1 MKIEEHKTSLTD
13 KSHWHKMN
21 ALTAVFD
28 NIHHAHQA
36 AGMLVKHDFPMDQ
49 ISVLHLPGGQGY
61 DFLGVSYGNEPERT
75 KIWAENGALWGALV
89 GLAVG
94 ASGLLFVPGVGL
106 VLALGPVIDL
116 IAGAAIG
123 SGLMAGAAQ
132 ATRLTSALH
141 KIGIPKDE
149 TDDLHNALMDGKTV
163 LILHFSKDDPTDW
176 QKNINWSRA
185 ESVRLFEGSDIKED
199 TSKII

>member
-1 MKIEEHKTSLTD
+1 MKIEEHKSSLID
-13 KSHWHKMN
+13 KTHWHKMK

-28 NIHHAHQA
+28 SIHHAHTA
-36 AGMLVKHDFPMDQ
+36 AGQLVKHDFPMDQ
-49 ISVLHLPGGQGY
+49 ISVLHFPGGQGY

-75 KIWAENGALWGALV
+75 KIWAENGALWGAIV

-94 ASGLLFVPGVGL
+94 ASGLIFVPGVGL
-106 VLALGPVIDL
+106 LLALGPVIDL

-141 KIGIPKDE
+141 QIGIPQDE
-149 TDDLHNALMDGKTV
+149 MDYFHKALVAGKTL
-163 LILHFSKDDPTDW
+163 LILHYSKDDHTDW
-176 QKNINWSRA
+176 QQNIDWSRA
-185 ESVRLFEGSDIKED
+185 ESVQLFSGSDIEVD
-199 TSKII
+199 TSKEA